1 MEKNEKQA
9 YNRQYFQGHKS
20 EIYARRQSRN
30 AERRQSLRAFLEE
43 QKQGKVCQ
51 RCGLTDSR
59 LLEFRY
65 QDEQGNAGNLKNKA
79 VSMNWSKERIL
90 QELEHCSLLCWNCR
104 KLVQ

>member
-1 MEKNEKQA
+1 VEKDEKQA
-9 YNRQYFQGHKS
+9 YNKQYFQEHKR

-51 RCGLTDSR
+51 RCGLADSR

-104 KLVQ
+104 KLSQ

>member
-1 MEKNEKQA
+1 MDKEEKRV
-9 YNRQYFQGHKS
+9 YNQHYFQEHKDA
-20 EIYARRQSRN
+20 IYTRRQSRN

-43 QKQGKVCQ
+43 QKQGKACQ
-51 RCGLTDSR
+51 RCGLADSR

-65 QDEQGNAGNLKNKA
+65 QDEDGQTGNLKNKA

-104 KLVQ
+104 KLLS